1 MLIRHLPRFIAAVV
15 ALLAFGCTTT
25 SEDTPQETA
34 AEEVALEVEDTEPT
48 LQQTV
53 VSKEPTKVFFANK
66 QNVRIYQQPQAAST
80 VLDTLTKG
88 DAVKGLVQDKWIALS
103 SGGFVDVQ
111 DMSEKPVGRKR
122 DEGNWK

>member
-1 MLIRHLPRFIAAVV
+1 MMIRHFPRFIAAVV
-15 ALLAFGCTTT
+15 ALLALGCTTT
-25 SEDTPQETA
+25 SENTPQETT
-34 AEEVALEVEDTEPT
+34 AEEVAPEIDDAESTP
-48 LQQTV
+48 QPSI
-53 VSKEPTKVFFANK
+53 VSKELTKVFFANK
-66 QNVRIYQQPQAAST
+66 QNVRIYQQPQDAST
-80 VLDTLTKG
+80 VLDTLAKG